1 MQQQVQQ
8 LMQQQE
14 QVLQQLQ
21 LQQLQM
27 QQQQQPQQQSQ
38 VQQMQPQMQPQQ
50 LSSPLT
56 RDEVPKLRQE
66 RAKRLVKKFKELGIE
81 GNFCKNIDGK
91 SPTLAKLVAELYHA
105 WPEDT
110 AVLDVPRR

>member
-1 MQQQVQQ
+1 MQQQAQEQ
-8 LMQQQE
+8 MQHQE
-14 QVLQQLQ
+14 QVLQQMQQLQ
-21 LQQLQM
+21 LQM
-27 QQQQQPQQQSQ
+27 QQQQPQQQSQ

-56 RDEVPKLRQE
+56 REEVPKLRQE
-66 RAKRLVKKFKELGIE
+66 RAKRLVKKFKELGID

-91 SPTLAKLVAELYHA
+91 SPTLANLVAELYHA